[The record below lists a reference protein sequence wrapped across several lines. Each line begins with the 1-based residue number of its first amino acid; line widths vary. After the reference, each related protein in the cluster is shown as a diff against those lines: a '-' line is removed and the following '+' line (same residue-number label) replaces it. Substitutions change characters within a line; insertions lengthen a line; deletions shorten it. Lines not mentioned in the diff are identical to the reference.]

1 MRILLVFIAILAT
14 FGVLYGFAGV
24 LHRSADTV
32 GMLRPV
38 FAVAILIGA
47 LATRRIGLRLYLG
60 VFGLLALISVLLFLL
75 PQAAGS
81 DLRLYSKNLT
91 AGNDQIAA
99 LQSDIE
105 AANVDVVLLQELS
118 GSTAE
123 LSTALS
129 TTFPHQHVCKFSEWS
144 AMAVFSRHPF
154 AQDGVCSSERALAAV
169 QITKDSQ
176 PVWVVS
182 AHIPWPYPYE
192 NETAE
197 IATEDLLRTL
207 DGPIV
212 VAGDFNTFPWS
223 GRFERIRFITKTKIA
238 GPTRPTLTFKHVPLP
253 LDHVLAPNGGSVEL
267 RPLLG
272 SDHRGLVADVGF

>member
-91 AGNDQIAA
+91 AGNDQISA

-118 GSTAE
+118 SSTAE

-129 TTFPHQHVCKFSEWS
+129 ATFPHQHVCKFSES
-144 AMAVFSRHPF
+144 LAMAVFSRHPF
-154 AQDGVCSSERALAAV
+154 AQDGVCSSERALAAA
-169 QITKDSQ
+169 QITKDGQ

-182 AHIPWPYPYE
+182 THIPWPYPYE